1 MLHRLWVSHP
11 KMTVE
16 VGTDED
22 GVIVE
27 CAPVVEKFLGQPM
40 DRLFRW
46 LESLGP
52 GLEVKEL

>member
-1 MLHRLWVSHP
+1 
-11 KMTVE
+11 MTVE
-16 VGTDED
+16 VGTDEE